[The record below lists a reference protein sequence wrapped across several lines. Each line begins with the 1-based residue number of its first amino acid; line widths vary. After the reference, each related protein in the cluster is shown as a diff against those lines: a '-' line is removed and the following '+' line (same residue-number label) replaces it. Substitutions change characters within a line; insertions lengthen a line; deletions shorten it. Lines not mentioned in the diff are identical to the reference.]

1 MSVNS
6 CERRNGGH
14 NIVAASRYIGNRAK
28 GRYENVKGRVVILG
42 LFRENVLLLFQP
54 NLERDL
60 QPPPPFPTALALTP
74 RRASCVVN
82 LHRLVQLRFRKPCSS
97 VLECIVLLKNKWQ
110 KEAV

>member
-54 NLERDL
+54 KSGGAIA
-60 QPPPPFPTALALTP
+60 PSATTIPTVLK
-74 RRASCVVN
+74 VV
-82 LHRLVQLRFRKPCSS
+82 
-97 VLECIVLLKNKWQ
+97 
-110 KEAV
+110 

>member
-42 LFRENVLLLFQP
+42 LFRENVLLLFKP
-54 NLERDL
+54 TWKGTCN
-60 QPPPPFPTALALTP
+60 PPPFPTALALTP

>member
-60 QPPPPFPTALALTP
+60 QPPPLFQRLWPSH
-74 RRASCVVN
+74 RAELVV
-82 LHRLVQLRFRKPCSS
+82 
-97 VLECIVLLKNKWQ
+97 
-110 KEAV
+110 